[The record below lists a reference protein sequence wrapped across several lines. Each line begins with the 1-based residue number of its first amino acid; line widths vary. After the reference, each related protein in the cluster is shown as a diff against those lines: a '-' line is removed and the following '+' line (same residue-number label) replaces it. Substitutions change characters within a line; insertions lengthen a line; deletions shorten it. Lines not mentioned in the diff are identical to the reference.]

1 MLTNNSITM
10 KNLIK
15 IIFVLAV
22 FLNLS
27 FTSDDNKKI
36 TVIIDAGHGGHDH
49 GSTSELVLE
58 KELMKQISDKINVLN
73 TNTEVTFLFTR
84 TDDYFLSL
92 KDRVEFITIHK
103 PDLVISL
110 HSNYT
115 KNKTASG
122 VEAFVSDKSV
132 AFEKSNELALK
143 LVDDIAQNT
152 SMNNR
157 GVKNAPILLLSKT
170 NVPAITLEVGF
181 LSNEE
186 DRKFI
191 TSEEGQNK
199 IAQTIIDFASR
210 LK

>member
-1 MLTNNSITM
+1 M

-22 FLNLS
+22 FLTLS
-27 FTSDDNKKI
+27 FTNDENKKI

-58 KELMKQISDKINVLN
+58 KELIKQISDKIYTLN
-73 TNTEVTFLFTR
+73 HSTEVTFLFTR

-92 KDRVEFITIHK
+92 KDRVEFINVHK

-115 KNKTASG
+115 KNTTANG

-132 AFEKSNELALK
+132 AFEKSNELATK
-143 LVDDIAQNT
+143 LVTEIAQNT
-152 SMNNR
+152 TLTNR
-157 GVKNAPILLLSKT
+157 GVKNAPFLLLSKT
-170 NVPAITLEVGF
+170 EVPAITLEVGF
-181 LSNEE
+181 LSNEQ

>member
-1 MLTNNSITM
+1 ME
-10 KNLIK
+10 NLIK

-73 TNTEVTFLFTR
+73 TNTEITFLFTR

-115 KNKTASG
+115 ENATASG

-132 AFEKSNELALK
+132 AFEESNELALK
-143 LVDDIAQNT
+143 LVDEIAQNT

-157 GVKNAPILLLSKT
+157 GVKNAPFLLLSKT
-170 NVPAITLEVGF
+170 EVPAITLELGF
-181 LSNEE
+181 LSNEQ

-199 IAQTIIDFASR
+199 IALTIIDFASK

>member
-1 MLTNNSITM
+1 M

-49 GSTSELVLE
+49 GSTSELILE
-58 KELMKQISDKINVLN
+58 KELMTQISDKINLLN

-92 KDRVEFITIHK
+92 KDRVEFINVHK

-115 KNKTASG
+115 KNETASG

-132 AFEKSNELALK
+132 AFEESNELALK
-143 LVDDIAQNT
+143 LVYEIAQNT

-157 GVKNAPILLLSKT
+157 GVKNAPFLLLSKT
-170 NVPAITLEVGF
+170 EVPAITLELGF
-181 LSNEE
+181 LSNEQ

-199 IAQTIIDFASR
+199 IALTIIDFASK

>member
-1 MLTNNSITM
+1 M

-22 FLNLS
+22 FLTLS
-27 FTSDDNKKI
+27 FTNDENKKI

-58 KELMKQISDKINVLN
+58 KELIKQISDKIYTLN
-73 TNTEVTFLFTR
+73 HSTEVTFLFTR

-92 KDRVEFITIHK
+92 KDRVEFINVHK

-115 KNKTASG
+115 KNATANG

-132 AFEKSNELALK
+132 AFEKSNELATK
-143 LVDDIAQNT
+143 LVTEIAQNT
-152 SMNNR
+152 TLTNR
-157 GVKNAPILLLSKT
+157 GVKNAPFLLLSKT
-170 NVPAITLEVGF
+170 EVPAITLEVGF
-181 LSNEE
+181 LSNEQ

>member
-27 FTSDDNKKI
+27 FSSDDNKKI